1 MTAGIMMI
9 VTVAVTYFF
18 ITRQEIYMN
27 VDKLLMFLQSH
38 AMNKSKI
45 DPNIL
50 MDLIEDGFFDEVL
63 DVR

>member
-1 MTAGIMMI
+1 
-9 VTVAVTYFF
+9 
-18 ITRQEIYMN
+18 MN